1 MIVEMKGKELS
12 QKIIEQTK
20 KDINDICIKYNIIR
34 QPSILVISIGYD
46 DASNIYIRNKEKQ
59 CRNCGI
65 IFYHQSF
72 NEKVSR
78 AEMIRYIQLA
88 NISKTFDAILIQ
100 QPLPEHLKGIE
111 QYMENIIRQ
120 DIENPY
126 ITEIAFYKFLNKC
139 GLSYQQI
146 REATTFI
153 NKVAISNF
161 VEIGN
166 NNGWSEIVC
175 QIPNKCAKLNL
186 VTKEITEFPSLYQ
199 AEFPEGLFDNGNMQF
214 VFDSEMKEVIDF
226 EKITYE
232 ENVVNESFDFNCFLL
247 FYRDAEGIDKLHGIN
262 FINNFDNKI
271 TYFDLPT
278 FTQKTNDARSIGYQF
293 KLNLKTVNNDAT
305 KLLVYELQ
313 EHSHWNTFSET
324 LSRLNSFLERK
335 MREEPIYNPNL

>member
-1 MIVEMKGKELS
+1 MVALNLPQYKNPDFYIDLS
-12 QKIIEQTK
+12 
-20 KDINDICIKYNIIR
+20 
-34 QPSILVISIGYD
+34 SV
-46 DASNIYIRNKEKQ
+46 
-59 CRNCGI
+59 GI
-65 IFYHQSF
+65 TDTNPNTTI
-72 NEKVSR
+72 
-78 AEMIRYIQLA
+78 
-88 NISKTFDAILIQ
+88 
-100 QPLPEHLKGIE
+100 PKGIE

-166 NNGWSEIVC
+166 NNGWAEIVC

-214 VFDSEMKEVIDF
+214 VFDPEMKEVIDF